1 MTKGQARW
9 LLIAAVVVGVLAV
22 VAFAVVLWRKG
33 NDMVDALPNPTGPDA
48 VSSAFL
54 TAYEQGDTPTMCAL
68 STGDALAR
76 LQDSGWCTTKQGW
89 STTATAAQQCTTP
102 DGRQV
107 YAYKLNPLVLGQ
119 RGMEFAIA
127 ETGTGTGVWQVTM
140 WGHTASRTLCDSY
153 R

>member
-1 MTKGQARW
+1 MTKGQARG
-9 LLIAAVVVGVLAV
+9 LLIAAVVG
-22 VAFAVVLWRKG
+22 VVLLLAGFGVYVWRKG
-33 NDMVDALPNPTGPDA
+33 NDAIDALNPVGPGA

-140 WGHTASRTLCDSY
+140 WGHTADRTLCDSY

>member
-1 MTKGQARW
+1 MTKGQARG
-9 LLIAAVVVGVLAV
+9 LLIAAVIG
-22 VAFAVVLWRKG
+22 VVLLLAGFGVFIWRKG
-33 NDMVDALPNPTGPDA
+33 NDTIAAVNPVGPDA

-76 LQDSGWCTTKQGW
+76 LQNPGWCTTKQGW

-127 ETGTGTGVWQVTM
+127 ETGAGTGVWQVTM
-140 WGHTASRTLCDSY
+140 WGHTADRTLCDSY

>member
-1 MTKGQARW
+1 MTKGQARG
-9 LLIAAVVVGVLAV
+9 LLIAAVVG
-22 VAFAVVLWRKG
+22 VVLLLAGFGVYVWRKG
-33 NDMVDALPNPTGPDA
+33 NDAIDATSPVGPDA

-54 TAYEQGDTPTMCAL
+54 SAYEQGDTPTMCAL

>member
-1 MTKGQARW
+1 MTKGQARG
-9 LLIAAVVVGVLAV
+9 LLIAAVVGAVLLLVGFGVFV
-22 VAFAVVLWRKG
+22 WRKG
-33 NDMVDALPNPTGPDA
+33 NDVTDATSPVGPDA

-54 TAYEQGDTPTMCAL
+54 TAYEQGDTPTMCTL

-89 STTATAAQQCTTP
+89 STTATAAQRCTTP

-140 WGHTASRTLCDSY
+140 WGHTADRTLCDSY

>member
-1 MTKGQARW
+1 MTKGQARG
-9 LLIAAVVVGVLAV
+9 LLIAAVIG
-22 VAFAVVLWRKG
+22 VVLLLAGFGVFIWRKG
-33 NDMVDALPNPTGPDA
+33 NDTIAAVNPVGPEA

-54 TAYEQGDTPTMCAL
+54 AAYEQGDTPTMCAL

-76 LQDSGWCTTKQGW
+76 LQNPGWCTTKQGW
-89 STTATAAQQCTTP
+89 STTATDAQQCTTP

-127 ETGTGTGVWQVTM
+127 ETGAGTGVWQVTM
-140 WGHTASRTLCDSY
+140 WGHTADRTLCDSY